1 MHVEHTSDACAKG
14 GECPANR
21 SWHSIL
27 GSNGGWYLLPM
38 PSTDITALIR
48 TELPRLAG
56 SLRKVGERIL
66 DDPAAVTHC
75 SAAELGRRTGTSQAT
90 VTRFCRAVGLDSYQ
104 HLLIELAQER
114 GRGEVSDWGST
125 EIDTDIS
132 PDDSLERVVQVIG
145 VADLRAVQ
153 QTIDRV
159 DLDAL
164 ERASQAVARA
174 RRIDVYGI
182 GGSGAVAQETETR
195 LFRIGCQV
203 RGWTEVHAAA
213 TSAALLTPA
222 DAAIGISH
230 SGATR
235 ETLEPLE
242 TARERGATT
251 IALTTDPR
259 SPLARAADI
268 RLVSAASETSFR
280 TGSIG
285 GRHSVLMLVDFLYV
299 RVAQLSY
306 QRASA
311 SLALTDHIT
320 PRHAV
325 TSRRRR

>member
-1 MHVEHTSDACAKG
+1 
-14 GECPANR
+14 
-21 SWHSIL
+21 
-27 GSNGGWYLLPM
+27 M
-38 PSTDITALIR
+38 PSTDVTTLIR

-56 SLRKVGERIL
+56 SLRKVGELIL
-66 DDPAAVTHC
+66 EDPAAVTHC

-90 VTRFCRAVGLDSYQ
+90 VTRFCRAIGLDSYQ

-114 GRGEVSDWGST
+114 GRGEASDWGSA
-125 EIDTDIS
+125 EIGPDIS
-132 PDDSLERVVQVIG
+132 PDDSLERVVQVVG
-145 VADLRAVQ
+145 SADLRAIQ
-153 QTIDRV
+153 QTIDRI

-164 ERASQAVARA
+164 ERAAQALAKA
-174 RRIDVYGI
+174 RRIDVYGV

-203 RGWTEVHAAA
+203 RGWTEVHGAA

-222 DAAIGISH
+222 DVAIGISH

-235 ETLEPLE
+235 ETIEPFE
-242 TARERGATT
+242 MARERGATT
-251 IALTTDPR
+251 VALTTDPR

-268 RLVSAASETSFR
+268 RLISATSETSFR

-285 GRHSVLMLVDFLYV
+285 GRHSVLMIVDCLYV
-299 RVAQLSY
+299 RVSQLSY

-320 PRHAV
+320 PQHAV
-325 TSRRRR
+325 KARRAR

>member
-1 MHVEHTSDACAKG
+1 MERTSAG
-14 GECPANR
+14 
-21 SWHSIL
+21 
-27 GSNGGWYLLPM
+27 NGM
-38 PSTDITALIR
+38 PPTDVTSLIR

-56 SLRKVGERIL
+56 SLRKVGELIL
-66 DDPAAVTHC
+66 ADPAAVTHS

-90 VTRFCRAVGLDSYQ
+90 VTRFCRAIGLDSYQ

-114 GRGEVSDWGST
+114 GRGEVSDWGSA
-125 EIDTDIS
+125 EIGPEIS
-132 PDDSLERVVQVIG
+132 PDDGLERVVAVVG
-145 VADLRAVQ
+145 SADLRAVQ
-153 QTIDRV
+153 QTIDRM

-164 ERASQAVARA
+164 ERAAQAVARA
-174 RRIDVYGI
+174 RRIDVYGV

-195 LFRIGCQV
+195 LFRIGCSV
-203 RGWTEVHAAA
+203 RGWNEVHGAA

-222 DAAIGISH
+222 DVAIGISH

-235 ETLEPLE
+235 ETIEPFEL
-242 TARERGATT
+242 AKERGATT
-251 IALTTDPR
+251 VALTSDPR

-268 RLVSAASETSFR
+268 RLISATSETSFR

-285 GRHSVLMLVDFLYV
+285 GRHSVLVLIDCLYV

-320 PRHAV
+320 PQHTV
-325 TSRRRR
+325 KNRRPR

>member
-1 MHVEHTSDACAKG
+1 
-14 GECPANR
+14 
-21 SWHSIL
+21 
-27 GSNGGWYLLPM
+27 M
-38 PSTDITALIR
+38 PSTDVTTLIR

-56 SLRKVGERIL
+56 SLRKVGELIL
-66 DDPAAVTHC
+66 EDPAAVTHC

-90 VTRFCRAVGLDSYQ
+90 VTRFCRAIGLDSYQ

-114 GRGEVSDWGST
+114 GRGEVSAWGST

-132 PDDSLERVVQVIG
+132 PEDSLERVVQVVG
-145 VADLRAVQ
+145 SADLRAIQ
-153 QTIDRV
+153 QTIDRI

-164 ERASQAVARA
+164 ERAAQALAKA
-174 RRIDVYGI
+174 RRIDVYGV

-203 RGWTEVHAAA
+203 RGWTEVHGAA

-222 DAAIGISH
+222 DVAIGISH

-242 TARERGATT
+242 MAKERGATT
-251 IALTTDPR
+251 IAITTDPR

-268 RLVSAASETSFR
+268 RLIPATSETSFR

-285 GRHSVLMLVDFLYV
+285 GRHSVLMIVDCLYV
-299 RVAQLSY
+299 RVGQLSY

-320 PRHAV
+320 PQHAV
-325 TSRRRR
+325 KSRRAR

>member
-1 MHVEHTSDACAKG
+1 
-14 GECPANR
+14 
-21 SWHSIL
+21 
-27 GSNGGWYLLPM
+27 M
-38 PSTDITALIR
+38 PSTDVTTLIR

-56 SLRKVGERIL
+56 SLRKVGELIL
-66 DDPAAVTHC
+66 EDPAAVTHC

-90 VTRFCRAVGLDSYQ
+90 VTRFCRAIGLDSYQ

-114 GRGEVSDWGST
+114 GRGEVSAWGST

-132 PDDSLERVVQVIG
+132 PEDSLERVVQVVG
-145 VADLRAVQ
+145 SADLRAIQ
-153 QTIDRV
+153 QTIDRI

-164 ERASQAVARA
+164 ERAAQALAKA
-174 RRIDVYGI
+174 RRIDVYGV

-203 RGWTEVHAAA
+203 RGWTEVHGAA

-222 DAAIGISH
+222 DVAIGISH

-242 TARERGATT
+242 MAKERGATT
-251 IALTTDPR
+251 IAITTDPR

-268 RLVSAASETSFR
+268 RLISATSETSFR

-285 GRHSVLMLVDFLYV
+285 GRHSVLMIVDCLYV
-299 RVAQLSY
+299 RVGQLSY

-320 PRHAV
+320 PQHAV
-325 TSRRRR
+325 KSRRTR